1 MGIDPSWYKGLL
13 QLSAWEVVGATLIL
27 THITIL
33 SITLYLHRFS
43 AHNAIDL
50 HPAIQHFFR
59 FWLWLTTGMNT
70 KEWTAIH
77 RKHHAV
83 CETADDPHSPVVRG
97 LNEVLWRGSEL
108 YRAEAKNEETLRR
121 FGQRCPEDWVERNVY
136 SRFSGLG
143 ITLMFLAD
151 VTLFGVI
158 GITVWAVQMIWSPVF
173 AAGVINGIG
182 HYFGYRN
189 FECKDNARNL
199 VPWGILIGGEE
210 LHNNHHTYPNSAKF
224 SVRFW
229 EFDIGW
235 VWIRAF
241 KALGLAKVK
250 FTRPLVYRDIT
261 KKDIDHDTILAV
273 INNRFQIMD
282 NYRRTVIGPLVKNE
296 LAKAEGKKRQI
307 LRRAKKLLSREGALL
322 KPDHVERLNTIV
334 ESSHALK
341 VIYEKRLALQAI
353 WQTFKDK
360 NDRIEALREWC
371 RQAEASGIRALQD
384 FAMQL
389 RTYTLPQMA

>member
-1 MGIDPSWYKGLL
+1 
-13 QLSAWEVVGATLIL
+13 
-27 THITIL
+27 
-33 SITLYLHRFS
+33 
-43 AHNAIDL
+43 
-50 HPAIQHFFR
+50 
-59 FWLWLTTGMNT
+59 
-70 KEWTAIH
+70 
-77 RKHHAV
+77 
-83 CETADDPHSPVVRG
+83 
-97 LNEVLWRGSEL
+97 
-108 YRAEAKNEETLRR
+108 
-121 FGQRCPEDWVERNVY
+121 
-136 SRFSGLG
+136 
-143 ITLMFLAD
+143 MFLAD

-189 FECKDNARNL
+189 FECKDNARNI

-241 KALGLAKVK
+241 KLLGLAKVK

-296 LAKAEGKKRQI
+296 LARAEGKKRQI
-307 LRRAKKLLSREGALL
+307 LRRAKKLLSREDALL
-322 KPDHVERLNTIV
+322 KPDHVERLNSIV

-360 NDRIEALREWC
+360 NDRLEALREWC
-371 RQAEASGIRALQD
+371 RQAEASGIRSLQD
-384 FAMQL
+384 FAVQL
-389 RTYTLPQMA
+389 RTYTLPRMA